1 MNKLSYIEVI
11 KMDNQKDIFN
21 VGEDVCSI
29 NLVHEKS
36 VENAKKALLTE
47 DVYTDLSDTFRI
59 FGNPTRLKIMS
70 LLAVED
76 LCVCDISEALSMSQS
91 AVSHQLRTLRGQ
103 NLVKFKKEGKQA
115 RYSLSDRHVVEIL
128 KIGIEHVLE

>member
-1 MNKLSYIEVI
+1 
-11 KMDNQKDIFN
+11 MDNQKDIFN

>member
-1 MNKLSYIEVI
+1 
-11 KMDNQKDIFN
+11 MDNKKDIFN

-29 NLVHEKS
+29 NLIHEKPIQ
-36 VENAKKALLTE
+36 NAKKELLNE
-47 DVYTDLSDTFRI
+47 DTYIELAETFRL

-70 LLAVED
+70 LLSVED

-115 RYSLSDRHVVEIL
+115 RYSLADKHVVEIL

>member
-103 NLVKFKKEGKQA
+103 HLVKFIKEGKQA

>member
-11 KMDNQKDIFN
+11 EMDNQKDIFN

>member
-11 KMDNQKDIFN
+11 EMDKQKDIFN

>member
-11 KMDNQKDIFN
+11 NMDNQKDVYNI
-21 VGEDVCSI
+21 GEDVCSI

-59 FGNPTRLKIMS
+59 FGNLTRLKIMS
-70 LLAVED
+70 LLSVED

>member
-11 KMDNQKDIFN
+11 NMNNQKDLYN
-21 VGEDVCSI
+21 VGEDVCTI

-36 VENAKKALLTE
+36 VENAKKELLTE
-47 DVYTDLSDTFRI
+47 DVYIELSDTFRI

-115 RYSLSDRHVVEIL
+115 RYSLADRHVVEIL

>member
-1 MNKLSYIEVI
+1 
-11 KMDNQKDIFN
+11 MDNQKDVFN
-21 VGEDVCSI
+21 VGEDICSI

>member
-11 KMDNQKDIFN
+11 EMDKQKDIFN

-115 RYSLSDRHVVEIL
+115 RYSLSDSHVVEIL

>member
-1 MNKLSYIEVI
+1 
-11 KMDNQKDIFN
+11 MDNQKDIYN
-21 VGEDVCSI
+21 IGEDVCSI
-29 NLVHEKS
+29 NLIHEKS

-103 NLVKFKKEGKQA
+103 NLVKFKKEGKHAQF
-115 RYSLSDRHVVEIL
+115 LS
-128 KIGIEHVLE
+128 

>member
-1 MNKLSYIEVI
+1 MNFYKHRE
-11 KMDNQKDIFN
+11 IFSQL
-21 VGEDVCSI
+21 VL
-29 NLVHEKS
+29 NLIHEKS
-36 VENAKKALLTE
+36 VKNAKKQLLTE
-47 DVYTDLSDTFRI
+47 DVYTDLADTFRI

-70 LLAVED
+70 LLAAED